1 MQFQLSVLT
10 GLTSRGVTA
19 VSGVESR
26 AWKWE
31 SQEVLGVL
39 LEFLLMMK
47 HLLSKAEN
55 CFKLCILSSFLIIL
69 PRI

>member
-1 MQFQLSVLT
+1 MSE
-10 GLTSRGVTA
+10 
-19 VSGVESR
+19 VESQ

-55 CFKLCILSSFLIIL
+55 CFELCILSSFLIIL
-69 PRI
+69 SRI

>member
-1 MQFQLSVLT
+1 MSE
-10 GLTSRGVTA
+10 
-19 VSGVESR
+19 VESQ

-69 PRI
+69 SRI